1 MTESQVIVFAIPVFF
16 ALIGIELLVGIARNK
31 NTYRLYDAMSSIS
44 AGMLSQLVNVSVK
57 ALGFAAY
64 AMAYPYLALSPLSAD
79 ALWVW
84 VAAIVLYDL
93 AYYWNHR
100 AGHRITLFW
109 AAHAVHHQS
118 EDYNLS
124 TALRQTS
131 TGWMFGWIFYL
142 PLAVLGFPPEVVG
155 VAGLINLLYQYWVHT
170 EHVGKLGWFDRVFCS
185 PSNHRV
191 HHAVNDAYLDK
202 NYGGILIL
210 WDRLFGTFQEEDE
223 NDPCRYGTRSHLHNW
238 SPLVANLQVYRERF
252 AEMRATQGVGNKLA
266 LWWKGPEWHAQSRP
280 ASQFDIDFIKYE
292 PEATG
297 PQQALATAIFV
308 LCLIAVTALLWYA
321 EQLGAV
327 VVLVATL
334 TLGLL
339 MHVFTRWHKY
349 PSTNS
354 ITIEDHS

>member
-1 MTESQVIVFAIPVFF
+1 MSESQVIVFAIPVFF
-16 ALIGIELLVGIARNK
+16 ALIGIEFAVGVARRK

-44 AGMLSQLVNVSVK
+44 AGMLSQLVNICVK
-57 ALGFAAY
+57 ALGFVVY
-64 AMAYPYLALSPLSAD
+64 AMAYPYLALSSLPAD

-100 AGHRITLFW
+100 AGHRITLLW

-131 TGWMFGWIFYL
+131 TGWLFGWIFYL

-170 EHVGKLGWFDRVFCS
+170 EQVGKLGWFDRVFCS

-210 WDRLFGTFQEEDE
+210 WDRLFGTFQEEND

-238 SPLVANLQVYRERF
+238 SPLAANLQVYRERYT
-252 AEMRATQGVGNKLA
+252 EMRATQGLGNKLA
-266 LWWKGPEWHAQSRP
+266 LWLKGPEWHAQSNIAP
-280 ASQFDIDFIKYE
+280 DFDIDFVKYE
-292 PEATG
+292 PKASAT
-297 PQQALATAIFV
+297 QKALAVASFA
-308 LCLIAVTALLWYA
+308 LCLFAVTALLWYA
-321 EQLGAV
+321 EQLGTAV
-327 VVLVATL
+327 VLGATL
-334 TLGLL
+334 ALGFV
-339 MHVFTRWHKY
+339 MHVFTRWHAHPNDALISKQE
-349 PSTNS
+349 SL
-354 ITIEDHS
+354 

>member
-1 MTESQVIVFAIPVFF
+1 MTESQVIVFAVPVFF
-16 ALIGIELLVGIARNK
+16 AMIGIEYLLGIVRNN
-31 NTYRLYDAMSSIS
+31 NTYSLYDAMSSIS
-44 AGMLSQLVNVSVK
+44 AGMLSQLVNLCVK
-57 ALGFAAY
+57 TLGFAIY
-64 AMAYPYLALSPLSAD
+64 AMAYPHLAVSPLSAD

-142 PLAVLGFPPEVVG
+142 PIALLGFPPEVVG

-170 EHVGKLGWFDRVFCS
+170 EQVGKLGWFDRVFCS

-210 WDRLFGTFQEEDE
+210 WDRLFGTFQEEDD
-223 NDPCRYGTRSHLHNW
+223 NDPCRYGTR
-238 SPLVANLQVYRERF
+238 
-252 AEMRATQGVGNKLA
+252 
-266 LWWKGPEWHAQSRP
+266 
-280 ASQFDIDFIKYE
+280 
-292 PEATG
+292 
-297 PQQALATAIFV
+297 
-308 LCLIAVTALLWYA
+308 
-321 EQLGAV
+321 
-327 VVLVATL
+327 
-334 TLGLL
+334 
-339 MHVFTRWHKY
+339 
-349 PSTNS
+349 
-354 ITIEDHS
+354 